1 MKKTLLLL
9 ATFCCTLMVHA
20 VEGGLVKKFTVD
32 DGKQV
37 IFSQGNLQYQA
48 STGTWRFAENQYD
61 TIGAGNA
68 NIAADYNGWI
78 DLFGWGTGN
87 APTQTSTDAAN
98 YANFTDWGVNAIS
111 NGGNQTNF
119 WRTLTKEEWDYLLR
133 LRPNANNLV
142 GAGTVAGVPGL
153 IILPDNWTE
162 GYWTTLNS
170 FEDLGIT
177 VSSVGYSCDEDTIFL
192 QNIYDADHWT
202 QMEYEGALF
211 LPAAG
216 HRDGTQVDAVGE
228 FGAYAC
234 STPNTENGE
243 NSFMLLLGNN
253 SVYTDYPSIRHEGY
267 SVRLVKDAENIIDTI
282 RITYEAPKAGDAAPR
297 SGTTV
302 TSGTGTATIPDG
314 VHYVLTGYS
323 FYSDRGN
330 SFSENIFVQNTK
342 YLVQFYIEPED
353 GYYFPTSKEG
363 YPGTRQIVCIV
374 NGDTLDSRING
385 WRFGVNQT
393 QLGVGYIFQTGAFET
408 PVEINEL
415 YLSFDELHV
424 PKAGD
429 SIPQVTSI
437 TPDTSLFYTVCM
449 VEVPYNRG
457 YHILSYTI
465 EEEDGTS
472 LDGVEVYAE
481 NTTYRV
487 KVEIE
492 KEDGYVFPMNGAKP
506 DIQNINAYLN
516 GTGMGKTDMSS
527 GSNGRVYLYA
537 YFTTGKIEGPK
548 IVVDTIRINF
558 VQPNAGDPSP
568 KSGSQMITPTD
579 PSFSISCQVSIPD
592 NAGYDLLGFR
602 LWTGGTYA
610 YSYSETTF
618 QENTQYKIQV
628 HLMAS
633 EGYTFPMDGYYPDRW
648 NMVFYVNDTPVETSD
663 VSTWNNGEIGVS
675 YRFTTG
681 SIPTGLVNGEWTNG
695 GWTNGGWTKVIRN
708 GQLYILCDG
717 KAYNA
722 QGVKIK

>member
-1 MKKTLLLL
+1 MRKSLLLL

-267 SVRLVKDAENIIDTI
+267 SVRLVKDAENVIDTI
-282 RITYEAPKAGDAAPR
+282 RVTFEAPKAGDATPY
-297 SGTTV
+297 SGTMNDPNV
-302 TSGTGTATIPDG
+302 YGSAAIPVG
-314 VHYVLTGYS
+314 VHYELKGCAFYNKKGNGYS
-323 FYSDRGN
+323 
-330 SFSENIFVQNTK
+330 EEIFIQNTTYK
-342 YLVQFYIEPED
+342 VQFIIEPEE

-363 YPGTRQIVCIV
+363 YPDTYKVVCIV
-374 NGDTLDSRING
+374 NNDTLKSDVNG
-385 WRFGVNQT
+385 WKMSGFYFQAEKGYSVESASFLLTLSSACGIIGTVGSGLVSDKLFKGDRTMMAFITSAMNLFALAAFLFVPAGYYWLDCIIVVLFGLSIGVLICF
-393 QLGVGYIFQTGAFET
+393 LGGLMAVDIAPAEAAGATAGVIGMASYAAAGLQDILSGYLIEGRKVIVDGVAQYDFSAIRIFWLAAAAASLALLVYIFFHARLHPQQ
-408 PVEINEL
+408 VNE
-415 YLSFDELHV
+415 
-424 PKAGD
+424 
-429 SIPQVTSI
+429 
-437 TPDTSLFYTVCM
+437 
-449 VEVPYNRG
+449 
-457 YHILSYTI
+457 
-465 EEEDGTS
+465 
-472 LDGVEVYAE
+472 
-481 NTTYRV
+481 
-487 KVEIE
+487 
-492 KEDGYVFPMNGAKP
+492 
-506 DIQNINAYLN
+506 
-516 GTGMGKTDMSS
+516 
-527 GSNGRVYLYA
+527 
-537 YFTTGKIEGPK
+537 
-548 IVVDTIRINF
+548 
-558 VQPNAGDPSP
+558 
-568 KSGSQMITPTD
+568 
-579 PSFSISCQVSIPD
+579 
-592 NAGYDLLGFR
+592 
-602 LWTGGTYA
+602 
-610 YSYSETTF
+610 
-618 QENTQYKIQV
+618 
-628 HLMAS
+628 
-633 EGYTFPMDGYYPDRW
+633 
-648 NMVFYVNDTPVETSD
+648 
-663 VSTWNNGEIGVS
+663 
-675 YRFTTG
+675 
-681 SIPTGLVNGEWTNG
+681 
-695 GWTNGGWTKVIRN
+695 
-708 GQLYILCDG
+708 
-717 KAYNA
+717 
-722 QGVKIK
+722 

>member
-20 VEGGLVKKFTVD
+20 VNGSLLKKFTVGE
-32 DGKQV
+32 GKQV

-48 STGTWRFAENQYD
+48 STNTWRFAENQYD
-61 TIGAGNA
+61 IVGAGNV
-68 NIAADYNGWI
+68 NIAADYDGWI

-87 APTQTSTDAAN
+87 APTQTSTSAAD
-98 YANFTDWGVNAIS
+98 YASFTDWGINAIS
-111 NGGNQTNF
+111 NGGDQTNF
-119 WRTLTKEEWDYLLR
+119 WRTLTKDEWDYLLR

-153 IILPDNWTE
+153 IILPDVWEE
-162 GYWTTLNS
+162 GYWTTINS
-170 FEDLGIT
+170 FEDLGIN
-177 VSSVGYSCDEDTIFL
+177 VSSIGYSCEEDTLFL
-192 QNIYDADHWT
+192 QNIYDADYWT

-216 HRDGTQVDAVGE
+216 HRDGIEVSAVGSLGE
-228 FGAYAC
+228 YAC
-234 STPNTENGE
+234 STPDTENEDGSYKLLFD
-243 NSFMLLLGNN
+243 NSAAHPN
-253 SVYTDYPSIRHEGY
+253 DPSTRHQGY

-297 SGTTV
+297 SGATV

-314 VHYVLTGYS
+314 VHYILTGYS

-363 YPGTRQIVCIV
+363 YPGTHQIVCIV

-393 QLGVGYIFQTGAFET
+393 QLGVGYIFQTSAFET

-415 YLSFDELHV
+415 HLSYDELHV
-424 PKAGD
+424 PEAGD
-429 SIPQVTSI
+429 SVPQIAI
-437 TPDTSLFYTVCM
+437 TPDTSLYYSVCL
-449 VEVPYNRG
+449 VNVPERSG
-457 YHILSYTI
+457 YHIRSYSI
-465 EEEDGTS
+465 KDEDGTS
-472 LDGVEVYAE
+472 LDGVEVFAE

-487 KVEIE
+487 EVEIE
-492 KEDGYVFPMNGAKP
+492 KEDGYVFPMNGSKP
-506 DIQNINAYLN
+506 DVNNIRAVLN
-516 GTGMGKTDMSS
+516 GTDMEKTNMRG
-527 GSNGRVYLYA
+527 GSNGRVYLYT

-548 IVVDTIRINF
+548 IEVDTIRITF

-568 KSGSQMITPTD
+568 KSGSTLITPTD
-579 PSFSISCQVSIPD
+579 PTFSISCHVSVPD

-602 LWTGGTYA
+602 LWTGGTFSN
-610 YSYSETTF
+610 SYSETTF

-633 EGYTFPMDGYYPDRW
+633 EGYTFPMNGYYPDRW
-648 NMVFYVNDTPVETSD
+648 NMVFYMNDTPVEISD
-663 VSTWNNGEIGVS
+663 VSTWNNGEIGVT

-695 GWTNGGWTKVIRN
+695 GWTKVIRD